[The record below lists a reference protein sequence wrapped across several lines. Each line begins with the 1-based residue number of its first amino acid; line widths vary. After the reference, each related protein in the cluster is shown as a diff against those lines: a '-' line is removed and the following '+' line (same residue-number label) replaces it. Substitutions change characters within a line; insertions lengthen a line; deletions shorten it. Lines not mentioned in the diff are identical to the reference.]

1 MSRLARA
8 GELIGMPIVT
18 LEGATTVGE
27 VKDVLVDPGRSRII
41 GFTVRGHG
49 LLSSPLIG
57 ILPGESVH
65 AIGRDALMIAAESSI
80 VRERAGMAGTLADQ
94 QEVVGKEVVTRGGAS
109 LGTIND
115 VVLEIEG
122 GSAQVVGYEISRND
136 GHSVIVA
143 VPVGVPLSG
152 EALLLPDE
160 TEQQAAANG
169 LAGFRDVLERARM
182 TQSGART

>member
-8 GELIGMPIVT
+8 GELIGMPVVT
-18 LEGATTVGE
+18 LESATTVGE

-49 LLSSPLIG
+49 LLSSPLVG
-57 ILPGESVH
+57 ILPGEHIH
-65 AIGRDALMIAAESSI
+65 AIGRDALMIAAESAI
-80 VRERAGMAGTLADQ
+80 VRQREGMAGTLADQ

-122 GSAQVVGYEISRND
+122 NVANVVGYEISRHE
-136 GHSVIVA
+136 GHVVIVP
-143 VPVGVPLSG
+143 VPTGVPLSG
-152 EALLLPDE
+152 EALLLPDDV
-160 TEQQAAANG
+160 EQQGANG
-169 LAGFRDVLERARM
+169 LTGFRDVLERVRM
-182 TQSGART
+182 THSGAST